1 MNSCTL
7 SQTCIA
13 YDMVKSTSAQ
23 LIYTIG
29 PFTYFYSGYNRKF
42 QITYANIIGI
52 QPTIAHGTHE
62 LLKTFIHKTWPRNI
76 PAMAT
81 E

>member
-42 QITYANIIGI
+42 QITYANIISI

-62 LLKTFIHKTWPRNI
+62 LLTVP
-76 PAMAT
+76 MSC
-81 E
+81 